1 MDGRLYPG
9 YVGEPGL
16 PPVQGRTGSGVSLQ
30 VAMALASL
38 GLAFRQ
44 LGEPLG
50 TLASHGCKGDA

>member
-1 MDGRLYPG
+1 MENSLYPR
-9 YVGEPGL
+9 YVGEPGM

-44 LGEPLG
+44 LV
-50 TLASHGCKGDA
+50 